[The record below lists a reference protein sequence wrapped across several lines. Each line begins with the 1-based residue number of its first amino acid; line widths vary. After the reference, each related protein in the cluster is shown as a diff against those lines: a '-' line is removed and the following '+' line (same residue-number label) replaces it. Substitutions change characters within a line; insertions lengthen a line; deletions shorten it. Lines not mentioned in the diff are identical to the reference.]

1 MIYANKERA
10 VEVAK
15 SLREDPMLGRPHM
28 FAALTVHGWTVRHD
42 HGYSNGDVL
51 EWAR

>member
-15 SLREDPMLGRPHM
+15 QVRADTLAGCPKVR
-28 FAALTVHGWTVRHD
+28 AALTVHGWTVRHN

-51 EWAR
+51 EWA